1 MQVTERTNGNSSR
14 FKQRGAALILFA
26 LLLLLVATT
35 AFFTNFDSSQYM
47 IEREKITAIAL
58 AEAKAALIG
67 RAVLDSERPGS
78 LPCPDNTNNGSAD
91 LFAGNNCP
99 IYIGRLPWR
108 TLATGDLRDAY
119 GERLW
124 YALSRNHRDHP
135 SAQPINSDTPGALT
149 IDGVGDYVAIVFSAG
164 PQLNG
169 QSRISNQ
176 VSDYLE
182 GENADGNDNYA
193 MPLGGN
199 TNDKLIRISRDEI
212 KDKLA
217 LRILREIRG
226 TSTQGLIYYYTEAG
240 ENKYPFAD
248 INDDGVADADELIG
262 KPSYRDHANQSLFF
276 AEDTEEML
284 IDNEWL
290 SLISYSVS
298 GDRQTV
304 SLGLGVKELVVV
316 P

>member
-1 MQVTERTNGNSSR
+1 MQVPESVYRHSFR
-14 FKQRGAALILFA
+14 FKQGGAALILFA

-35 AFFTNFDSSQYM
+35 AFFTNFDSNQYK
-47 IEREKITAIAL
+47 IEREKITALAL

-67 RAVLDSERPGS
+67 RAILDSNRPGS
-78 LPCPDNTNNGSAD
+78 LPCPDNDDDGSAE
-91 LFAGNNCP
+91 LLAGNKCP
-99 IYIGRLPWR
+99 TYIGRFPWR

-149 IDGVGDYVAIVFSAG
+149 IDGVDDYVAIVFSAG
-164 PQLNG
+164 PLLNG

-182 GENADGNDNYA
+182 GENANGNDIYT
-193 MPLGGN
+193 MLLSSSS
-199 TNDKLIRISRDEI
+199 NDKLIRISRDEI

-226 TSTQGLIYYYTEAG
+226 TSTQGLTFYYTEAG

-248 INDDGVADADELIG
+248 INDDGIADADELIG
-262 KPSYRDHANQSLFF
+262 KSSYRNHVNQSLFF

-284 IDNEWL
+284 IENEWL

-298 GDRQTV
+298 ADRQAV
-304 SLGLGVKELVVV
+304 NLVLGVNELVVV